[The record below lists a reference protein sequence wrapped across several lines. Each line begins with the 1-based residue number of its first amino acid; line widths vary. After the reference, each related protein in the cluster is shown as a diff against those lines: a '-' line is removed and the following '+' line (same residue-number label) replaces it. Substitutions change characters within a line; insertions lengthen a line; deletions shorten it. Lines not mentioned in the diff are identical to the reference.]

1 MAETRE
7 EVSDLLFSYAAGALD
22 AEGSARVEA
31 LLASEPRLRAELAW
45 YAAVCDGVT
54 DALPPLKGLPSAD
67 DVIARIREKTGRG
80 GAARRGEGFF
90 AWLAGPA
97 LRPIAAFAAVLIV
110 IQGAVIATLVG
121 ERAGAPEYS
130 TVRSTAPSGKTVIF
144 VVAFDP
150 DTTES
155 QIRALLLKAGAT
167 IVDGPRQLG
176 DYRVAVPANRSEFA
190 RQLFEESGITEYVRA
205 EAP

>member
-22 AEGSARVEA
+22 AEGSAHVEA

-97 LRPIAAFAAVLIV
+97 LRPLAGFAAVLIL
-110 IQGAVIATLVG
+110 IQGAVIATLIG
-121 ERAGAPEYS
+121 ERAETEA
-130 TVRSTAPSGKTVIF
+130 VRSVAPHGKATVF
-144 VVAFDP
+144 VVAFVP
-150 DTTES
+150 ETPEAE
-155 QIRALLLKAGAT
+155 IRALLLKAGAT

-176 DYRVAVPANRSEFA
+176 DYRVAVPANRAEFA

-205 EAP
+205 QEQ